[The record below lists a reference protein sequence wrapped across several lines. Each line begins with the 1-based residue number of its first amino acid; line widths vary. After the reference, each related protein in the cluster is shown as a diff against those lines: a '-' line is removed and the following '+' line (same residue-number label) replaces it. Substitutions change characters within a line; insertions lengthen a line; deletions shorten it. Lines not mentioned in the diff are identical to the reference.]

1 MLVKNMRNLS
11 RAGGKTD
18 ERWTGPYAIVN
29 IHEKGL
35 YRLRKLSDGKQLANN
50 INESR
55 LKPFHERKT
64 EYSNGS
70 SQNLGEKQV
79 LGSRDENVILN
90 EKSITLFDDEH
101 AHYKQAR
108 QDAKLLD
115 TTNSVLK
122 NQLYSSHLLRL
133 WRTGAAKFSYSA
145 DEDDFDVSKRQ
156 IPF

>member
-1 MLVKNMRNLS
+1 MLVKNIRNLS

-64 EYSNGS
+64 EYSNGT

-90 EKSITLFDDEH
+90 E
-101 AHYKQAR
+101 
-108 QDAKLLD
+108 
-115 TTNSVLK
+115 
-122 NQLYSSHLLRL
+122 
-133 WRTGAAKFSYSA
+133 
-145 DEDDFDVSKRQ
+145 
-156 IPF
+156 

>member
-1 MLVKNMRNLS
+1 MK
-11 RAGGKTD
+11 
-18 ERWTGPYAIVN
+18 E
-29 IHEKGL
+29 
-35 YRLRKLSDGKQLANN
+35 
-50 INESR
+50 
-55 LKPFHERKT
+55 KT

-101 AHYKQAR
+101 AHSKQVR

-122 NQLYSSHLLRL
+122 DQLYSSHLLRS
-133 WRTGAAKFSYSA
+133 WRTGAANFSYSA

-156 IPF
+156 IPFLILTLHLSYSPQFCISMKVSLH